1 MAGVAT
7 CTIIGT
13 STADLYI
20 KSTARLF
27 GGDSNRSGLSEMVI
41 GSLTLGRFICVS
53 TGTSQLWKQQC
64 ENGKE
69 DTMYFA
75 GIDISKFKHDCVVI
89 DEIGDTILPSQSFSN
104 DCEGFSLLREKL
116 RSLADEVER
125 PPATTDR
132 I

>member
-1 MAGVAT
+1 
-7 CTIIGT
+7 
-13 STADLYI
+13 
-20 KSTARLF
+20 
-27 GGDSNRSGLSEMVI
+27 
-41 GSLTLGRFICVS
+41 
-53 TGTSQLWKQQC
+53 
-64 ENGKE
+64 
-69 DTMYFA
+69 MYFV

-125 PPATTDR
+125 PPATTGR